1 MNAFNNNSA
10 KVPHYVNFTSPKMLG
25 GYEQASPEVKGT
37 P

>member
-1 MNAFNNNSA
+1 MNAFNNNCV
-10 KVPHYVNFTSPKMLG
+10 KMPHYVNFTSLKIL